1 MYCTDLIIIG
11 GGSGTTYLPLAGGTI
26 TGNLTVN
33 GKLDAKGTVTTTLML
48 QTNLGSTSAAQL
60 TGSASATVKPGITGT
75 LGVGNGG
82 TGKSSWTANR
92 LIYSSAANDLS
103 ELAAGTAGQLLKSNG
118 SSAPTW
124 ISQSDIVAGSA
135 TNDGEGNEI
144 ATSYRKL
151 DDNQF
156 DTINVTDLY
165 AGDLVVTGAARFTN
179 GIYGTASEASKVT
192 NALTIQLNGGT
203 TEGTNKFT
211 YDGSA
216 VKNINI
222 TRSSIGFGAAADK
235 AVDTSIAASSSSTNL
250 PTSAAV
256 ASFVEG
262 KGYVTS
268 SGVTSV
274 RVQAT
279 SPVVSS

>member
-1 MYCTDLIIIG
+1 MW
-11 GGSGTTYLPLAGGTI
+11 TYINNKI
-26 TGNLTVN
+26 TSEY
-33 GKLDAKGTVTTTLML
+33 D
-48 QTNLGSTSAAQL
+48 
-60 TGSASATVKPGITGT
+60 I
-75 LGVGNGG
+75 
-82 TGKSSWTANR
+82 AN
-92 LIYSSAANDLS
+92 
-103 ELAAGTAGQLLKSNG
+103 T
-118 SSAPTW
+118 
-124 ISQSDIVAGSA
+124 
-135 TNDGEGNEI
+135 
-144 ATSYRKL
+144 YRRL

-165 AGDLVVTGAARFTN
+165 AGDLVVTGAARFIN

-203 TEGTNKFT
+203 TEGTNQFT

-216 VKNINI
+216 DKNINI
-222 TRSSIGFGAAADK
+222 TRSSIGLGAAADK
-235 AVDTSIAASSSSTNL
+235 AVDTSIAAGSSSANL

-256 ASFVEG
+256 AAFVEG